1 MLDNISYTSLPISS
15 AEPDP
20 NFKFVKN
27 LPKHTDG
34 FLTEEVVLECQV
46 NSHKA
51 IVHWYKGEDQVEVS
65 GAARSLD

>member
-1 MLDNISYTSLPISS
+1 MRKWQTGNPTMPICL

-34 FLTEEVVLECQV
+34 FFTEEVMLECQV

-51 IVHWYKGEDQVEVS
+51 IVHWYKGDDQIEVGTDS
-65 GAARSLD
+65 V